1 MKQISEE
8 EEKPFPS
15 SSVDIS
21 LKDDITLGSSF
32 MVKREAFS
40 PKTRIS
46 NTSTNEIFQHFSI
59 FVGHFGPPGSGSV
72 SATLVKRLDYRSENH
87 SVLDLTFLWCAL

>member
-8 EEKPFPS
+8 EEKTFPS

-32 MVKREAFS
+32 MVKGEAFS
-40 PKTRIS
+40 PKKRIS
-46 NTSTNEIFQHFSI
+46 NTSTTKIFQHFSI
-59 FVGHFGPPGSGSV
+59 FVGHFGSPGSGSG
-72 SATLVKRLDYRSENH
+72 SATLVKRLD
-87 SVLDLTFLWCAL
+87 FG